1 MKADRFPPLL
11 IPVSVVT
18 GAIFTIVC
26 AAVLIANHGHFAFS
40 FDDPYIHL
48 AMAEEITRGH
58 YGINWSDSAA
68 AASSILY
75 PFLLAPLIALGLG
88 QYAALVLNLAGLG
101 AIAYVVSGL
110 LHDTRLPL
118 AEMPRLPLAI
128 GAAVLSSGVIVLAL
142 SGLEHSLQVADALAC
157 LWGLMRFLRTH
168 RASGWWLAAL
178 IAAPLIRYEGM
189 AILLAGVIVLSANR
203 AWWPAL
209 VALVAGLG
217 LVAGFSVFLLH
228 LGLPFLPSS
237 VLAKSGGLAGG
248 GAGALV
254 THFAATIGTNLQDP
268 RGVFLLIGIAF
279 AGAPFV
285 AAAARSDAPSQWPA
299 RAFIGLFVTLVA
311 FAHLALGAYGWFAR
325 YETYALLL
333 LVFGNVVIYADAL
346 APRLARA
353 TARNV
358 TWASIAILFVSI
370 RMVAM
375 VPASVTAT
383 QNIYEQQY
391 QMHRFV
397 TEYWHAPVAVND
409 LGWVSFQNDDYVLDL
424 YGLGNDE
431 ARQIRAGRPAT
442 GDWMQGLAEAHD
454 VRLAMIFPEWIAPI
468 PCSWVAVGEL
478 QLAGQA
484 VSVPVDHVSFYAV
497 PAAGVAVET
506 GALVAKLKAFAA
518 SLPDGVQFRFADLT
532 QVNKRNAYCA
542 D

>member
-189 AILLAGVIVLSANR
+189 AILLAGVIVLVVNR

-209 VALVAGLG
+209 VALVAIYIARDPDSKVLG
-217 LVAGFSVFLLH
+217 LVSNAWAGFGAAFGPLILLSAVRGRS
-228 LGLPFLPSS
+228 LRILRRQSAPICRTR
-237 VLAKSGGLAGG
+237 AGCFC
-248 GAGALV
+248 L
-254 THFAATIGTNLQDP
+254 
-268 RGVFLLIGIAF
+268 
-279 AGAPFV
+279 
-285 AAAARSDAPSQWPA
+285 S
-299 RAFIGLFVTLVA
+299 
-311 FAHLALGAYGWFAR
+311 
-325 YETYALLL
+325 ALLL
-333 LVFGNVVIYADAL
+333 
-346 APRLARA
+346 P
-353 TARNV
+353 
-358 TWASIAILFVSI
+358 
-370 RMVAM
+370 
-375 VPASVTAT
+375 
-383 QNIYEQQY
+383 
-391 QMHRFV
+391 
-397 TEYWHAPVAVND
+397 
-409 LGWVSFQNDDYVLDL
+409 
-424 YGLGNDE
+424 
-431 ARQIRAGRPAT
+431 
-442 GDWMQGLAEAHD
+442 
-454 VRLAMIFPEWIAPI
+454 VRLLWPRQRAAMRHRNGPRGL
-468 PCSWVAVGEL
+468 SL
-478 QLAGQA
+478 
-484 VSVPVDHVSFYAV
+484 VS
-497 PAAGVAVET
+497 
-506 GALVAKLKAFAA
+506 L
-518 SLPDGVQFRFADLT
+518 
-532 QVNKRNAYCA
+532 
-542 D
+542 